1 MRKMCDNDLW
11 RPLLKYKDKARKHLS
26 SRDLPGCCGH
36 IQKKVR
42 ELPSSISCA
51 RVKNSGSANVSNNTQ
66 LGTTLTWIPSRP
78 CLLDKIPFGNCVVW
92 LGSSCFSHSLGCR
105 SRKSKWHVFQS
116 HSVTVTKSVFR
127 EERFYLADTSRYS
140 LALRKAEA
148 GTQAE
153 TMEENYLPPHS
164 VSCLAGFLSL
174 GLLSGISGLG
184 PPVSASNQD
193 DFLNRHSQSLPESL
207 S

>member
-1 MRKMCDNDLW
+1 MRKMYENDLW

-51 RVKNSGSANVSNNTQ
+51 RVKNSGSANVSNNPQ
-66 LGTTLTWIPSRP
+66 LGTALTWIPSRP

-92 LGSSCFSHSLGCR
+92 LGSSCFSHSRVADQEKVNGTCSSLVLLLWLKVSLG
-105 SRKSKWHVFQS
+105 RKGFIWLTLPGH
-116 HSVTVTKSVFR
+116 
-127 EERFYLADTSRYS
+127 S

-174 GLLSGISGLG
+174 GLLSGISELG

-193 DFLNRHSQSLPESL
+193 DLLNRHSQSLFESL